1 MGEWDFLNAAI
12 LNVVKSEDKI
22 FLQVLGKRI
31 TELRT
36 NQGLSKVQL
45 AFEINTSESNI
56 RRIEK
61 GQINVGILTLKKLAA
76 SLNVTLVE
84 LIGFSSSSETD
95 VWS

>member
-1 MGEWDFLNAAI
+1 M
-12 LNVVKSEDKI
+12 VKSEDKI

-95 VWS
+95 V

>member
-1 MGEWDFLNAAI
+1 M
-12 LNVVKSEDKI
+12 NVVKSEDKI

-95 VWS
+95 V